1 MSTIGTYVYVGIEL
15 KDRDSRVV
23 RNFYDTTGTDTMGEN
38 GKKCKPEESDIQF
51 QKIETMKTVLFATL
65 AASAAAFA
73 PQSASKA
80 STAMNGAM
88 EDLKEVAEKSNP
100 VLKVSK
106 SHSLRL

>member
-1 MSTIGTYVYVGIEL
+1 
-15 KDRDSRVV
+15 
-23 RNFYDTTGTDTMGEN
+23 MGEN
-38 GKKCKPEESDIQF
+38 RKKCKIEESDNLF
-51 QKIETMKTVLFATL
+51 QKIETMKTVLFAAL

-100 VLKVSK
+100 VLKVSYP
-106 SHSLRL
+106 HSLQL